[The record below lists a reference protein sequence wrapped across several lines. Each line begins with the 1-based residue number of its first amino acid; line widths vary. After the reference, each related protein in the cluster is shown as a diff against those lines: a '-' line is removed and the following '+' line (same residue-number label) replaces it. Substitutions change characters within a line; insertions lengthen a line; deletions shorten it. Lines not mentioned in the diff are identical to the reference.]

1 MLDNLNDIG
10 DKIRADMER
19 KNRVRDGALVQSRE
33 LIRYCA
39 NAIRAVHRLEFSEA
53 EALLQKARESAFTMT
68 SELDGHA
75 DLYHAGYTQDAL
87 KELAE
92 AHITHALVRDLP
104 LPDPDELGVD
114 YAAYLNGLAEAAGEL
129 RRYALDL
136 IRRDEVDRS
145 EHILETM
152 NDIYSLLVTIDY
164 PDAITRGLKRATDV
178 TRGILEKTRGDL
190 TMSLRQER
198 LQKAL
203 RDFEKRINVRLDG
216 NEQK

>member
-1 MLDNLNDIG
+1 VLHNLNDIG
-10 DKIRADMER
+10 DKIRADMEI
-19 KNRVRDGALVQSRE
+19 KNRARDMALVQSRE

-39 NAIRAVHRLEFSEA
+39 NAIRAAHRLEFVEA
-53 EALLQKARESAFTMT
+53 EALLQKARDSAETMT
-68 SELDGHA
+68 RELGGHA

-92 AHITHALVRDLP
+92 AHITYALIRGLP

-114 YAAYLNGLAEAAGEL
+114 YAAYLNGLAEATGEL

-136 IRRDEVDRS
+136 VRRDDVDSS
-145 EHILETM
+145 ERILEIM
-152 NDIYSLLVTIDY
+152 DDIYSLLVTIDY

-203 RDFEKRINVRLDG
+203 HDFEERINMRLDE
-216 NEQK
+216 NEQQ

>member
-19 KNRVRDGALVQSRE
+19 KNHVRDGALVQSRE

-53 EALLQKARESAFTMT
+53 EALLQKARESAVTMT

-92 AHITHALVRDLP
+92 AHITHALVKDLP

-145 EHILETM
+145 ERILEAM

-164 PDAITRGLKRATDV
+164 PDAITRGLKRTTDV

-203 RDFEKRINVRLDG
+203 RDFEKRLNVRLDE